1 MLVILTVGMSL
12 KAKQLA
18 LSTPEELMARVEDAS
33 IRLTWFFDE
42 DLTNALWQK
51 NMKYLEVL

>member
-1 MLVILTVGMSL
+1 MSL

-42 DLTNALWQK
+42 DITNVLWQK

>member
-1 MLVILTVGMSL
+1 MSL
-12 KAKQLA
+12 EAKQLA

-42 DLTNALWQK
+42 DLTDAFSVAEEH
-51 NMKYLEVL
+51 EVS

>member
-1 MLVILTVGMSL
+1 MILTVGMSL